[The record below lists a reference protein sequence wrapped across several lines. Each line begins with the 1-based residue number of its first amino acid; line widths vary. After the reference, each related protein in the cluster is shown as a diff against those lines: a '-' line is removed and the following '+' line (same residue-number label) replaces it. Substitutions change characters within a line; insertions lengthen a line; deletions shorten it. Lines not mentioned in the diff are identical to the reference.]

1 MGSTPAS
8 IDLGTF
14 TLDEAKALI
23 GTVFTITVDGN
34 DYQLKLYDAVPFE
47 FRARRKSQIPKRP
60 PFSVYFNG
68 PCDPILR
75 QGTYTLRADETM
87 LETIFIVPIGRDEE
101 GTEYEAVFA

>member
-14 TLDEAKALI
+14 TLEEAKALI
-23 GTVFTITVDGN
+23 GTVFTVTVDGN
-34 DYQLKLYDAVPFE
+34 DYQLKLYDAAPFE
-47 FRARRKSQIPKRP
+47 FRARRKAQVPKRA

-68 PCDPILR
+68 PSDPILW
-75 QGTYTLRADETM
+75 QGTYTLRSDEAA
-87 LETIFIVPIGRDEE
+87 LETVFIVPIGRDEE